1 MRCEIKIIE
10 VSRTYW
16 SRVSDSFRPDY
27 VVGVKTAVIGL
38 INLLSILEM
47 YRDGGH
53 KLLAI

>member
-1 MRCEIKIIE
+1 MRCEIKTIE

-16 SRVSDSFRPDY
+16 SRVPDSFRPDY